1 VLSAMKLYMVL
12 NSKEVVMAYFDKDFD
27 V

>member
-1 VLSAMKLYMVL
+1 MKLYMVL
-12 NSKEVVMAYFDKDFD
+12 NSKEVVMTIFDGDFN

>member
-1 VLSAMKLYMVL
+1 MKLYMVL
-12 NSKEVVMAYFDKDFD
+12 NSKEVVTTIFDEDFD